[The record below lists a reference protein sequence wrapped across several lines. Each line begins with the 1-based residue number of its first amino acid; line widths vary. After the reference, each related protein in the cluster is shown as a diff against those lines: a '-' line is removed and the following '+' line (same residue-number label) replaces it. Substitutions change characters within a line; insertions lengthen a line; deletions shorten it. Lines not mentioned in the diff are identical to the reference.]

1 MGWFVFAGHVMDLV
15 AKHRMSPA
23 RNRMTGHRTSMM
35 EIPSKVF
42 SGHILSM
49 GFWSLKPTQSFFALH
64 VGLGDQI
71 THFSVCE
78 YEFLMQPYAILRDLP
93 PKLQIVQCWAVPFLC
108 YKKLVRWKPS
118 TVPGE
123 AGHAEVDAALK
134 LLTSP
139 EGANL
144 RSEASGSAFECFIF

>member
-1 MGWFVFAGHVMDLV
+1 M
-15 AKHRMSPA
+15 
-23 RNRMTGHRTSMM
+23 
-35 EIPSKVF
+35 F
-42 SGHILSM
+42 SGDSEQGVLRPYSVN
-49 GFWSLKPTQSFFALH
+49 GLLKSKTH
-64 VGLGDQI
+64 TI
-71 THFSVCE
+71 HFSSFMLGWVIKLHTFQYVSMNFDATVCHFE
-78 YEFLMQPYAILRDLP
+78 GFTSKT
-93 PKLQIVQCWAVPFLC
+93 PKQIVQCFGVSFLC